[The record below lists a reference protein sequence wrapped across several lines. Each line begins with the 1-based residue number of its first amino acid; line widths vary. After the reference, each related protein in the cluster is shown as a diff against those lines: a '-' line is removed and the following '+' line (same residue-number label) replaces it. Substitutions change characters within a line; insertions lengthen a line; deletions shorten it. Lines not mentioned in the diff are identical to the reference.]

1 MKGCDLKVTYNPK
14 QAKYTMQYAK
24 KNLKRIP
31 VDVQLSDY
39 ERIKTACDFLEMPVN
54 TFIKNCVFSRL
65 TELEKAG
72 IIPGKADP
80 PENKP

>member
-1 MKGCDLKVTYNPK
+1 MPPEYSEKKKEYNMRYEK
-14 QAKYTMQYAK
+14 EK
-24 KNLKRIP
+24 LKRIP
-31 VDVQLSDY
+31 LNVQLSDY
-39 ERIKTACDFLEMPVN
+39 ERIKAACDFLEMPVN

-80 PENKP
+80 PETKPE

>member
-1 MKGCDLKVTYNPK
+1 MTYNPK
-14 QAKYTMQYAK
+14 QAKYTMEYAK

-72 IIPGKADP
+72 IIPAKEAVTDP
-80 PENKP
+80 K

>member
-1 MKGCDLKVTYNPK
+1 MPPEYSEKKREYNI
-14 QAKYTMQYAK
+14 KYQKEKM
-24 KNLKRIP
+24 KRIP
-31 VDVQLSDY
+31 LDVQLSDY

-80 PENKP
+80 GETKPE

>member
-1 MKGCDLKVTYNPK
+1 MPPEYSEKKKEYNMRYEK
-14 QAKYTMQYAK
+14 ER
-24 KNLKRIP
+24 LKRIP
-31 VDVQLSDY
+31 LNVQLSDY

-54 TFIKNCVFSRL
+54 TCIKNCVFSRL

-80 PENKP
+80 GETKPE